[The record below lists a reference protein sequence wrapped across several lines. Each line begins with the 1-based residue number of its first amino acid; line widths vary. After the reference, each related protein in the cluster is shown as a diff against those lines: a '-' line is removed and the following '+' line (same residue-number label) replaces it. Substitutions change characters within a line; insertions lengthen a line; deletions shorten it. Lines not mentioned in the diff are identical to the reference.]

1 MADRLPF
8 GQVTPTA
15 RPIGAFVQPAQF
27 NTAAPARPFELPAA
41 RGIDTLQIGG
51 TTNVQ
56 GVNQFQQLATALAPF
71 TGKAIETAAGAYL
84 DYAKGKIE
92 EGYYQEVRNQ
102 AAKASASLQAQAE
115 IGAANAAS
123 TIGTLQKRDPGA
135 AQLLKEANPWML
147 IGRRRAVAQKV
158 AIEADDLL
166 EDDLAANGG
175 MLAQLKPGNP
185 AIKARTVNLLQQ
197 KLGQYGLTGDEPEVN
212 FYVTPAINK
221 AMENYTDK
229 QRKLYSAA
237 VEQSTTAA
245 TVANLGAVIRTA
257 ITTPVT
263 IGTKTY
269 QIGSFE
275 WREINARDITE
286 RFLDPAMRLLDPEG
300 RKRALETIRRE
311 IVGAFG
317 GLGFAGDL
325 VKSLRA
331 GDASMPY
338 EKRPSWGES
347 APLEVMEL
355 QARGQKAALD
365 NYTLAQQSLETK
377 LDKLWMGTKED
388 PGPGAFLSPE
398 SDPRYAEKLQQF
410 VATATALGYGD
421 VASYV
426 VKRSKI
432 QSEYGELFRPAD
444 PFEAENMKAQIR
456 AISPGA
462 WTDDPNAYKNAQE
475 AIKRVAMRE
484 PTRDAQRNTYR
495 DLMDELDKAR
505 SAAGELD
512 KGVMGFVENQ
522 VMQDLDSQAV
532 REIRDKQKVN
542 GQTGSALAQAMQQRR
557 SSGASATEAVAAVY
571 QDAKLTAFS
580 NRVRELHVR
589 EISDA
594 INQWKADNPGRALGP
609 AQRSV
614 VMSGAAAAVRKS
626 PEYAQAVES
635 LTGRKF
641 GSVGPATL
649 GTGKVGTDRKAAL
662 GVPRERAR
670 SLSDQQVRGYTQR
683 PTMSSRWTLDELKS
697 LEKGKPFSA
706 ELIELAK
713 RAKTT
718 PLQYLREN
726 LRYWAPGID
735 PSGAAGRYLDDR
747 IKRQRSVRTVAGN
760 QVSSILPP
768 WIAGALA
775 RRPLDPGGWLIGMV
789 APPAMAST
797 VPTIFPQG
805 GGMPM
810 GGQLG
815 GTPGSFE
822 RPESVVFEKPG
833 PKNQPGVDFWF
844 ASKRFPA
851 MLDGRVKDVSRE
863 ARYGNY
869 VVIESIDPRNG
880 RTVDVLYAHLPDGGI
895 NVRPGQKVSAGQII
909 GRQGGTGNVVSS
921 DGTIASVDFLAPRPA
936 GSKDMTPYQDF
947 DGLRRWVAGRLQ
959 SGGGGA
965 PVAAATTRAG
975 GGMTGL
981 ATFYTGGGGQDGVA
995 GGPTAN
1001 GERYNPKAMTA
1012 AVQWSLRSKYLNKW
1026 LIVEDIE
1033 TGKSVRVWAND
1044 VGQMGG
1050 SERSVNRQEPRVI
1063 DLSPAAFTK
1072 LFGSTS
1078 KGVGRIRVR
1087 IDQRQRG
1094 TGPRA
1099 SAGPAGIGDQFV
1111 AKISEETGYEDVA
1124 GLQPLPVRRMLRQA
1138 GRPMDPAR
1146 RAVGPSGQPLRKK
1159 DIKIDP
1165 TLHEEVIKRNLK
1177 VRQVI
1182 DSWDPIEAEW
1192 KQRKNNW
1199 KGPRRPPVVPTDEQ
1213 FRNLLTPHLME
1224 WKQLVHRVGLDGFKT
1239 DYSDFLDDKT
1249 QQMLEKKMSLY
1260 VSARMAE
1267 QIFETGDAPHFTLP
1281 AVIRFYFPSFGEDFL
1296 SRYNERRRQQQSNT
1310 ADMIDMARDAIRPI
1324 DLPGQER

>member
-27 NTAAPARPFELPAA
+27 STAAPARPFELPAA

-56 GVNQFQQLATALAPF
+56 GVNQFQQLAAALAPF
-71 TGKAIETAAGAYL
+71 TGKVIETAAGAYL

-102 AAKASASLQAQAE
+102 AAKASASLQVQAE

-123 TIGTLQKRDPGA
+123 TIGTLQKRDPEA

-158 AIEADDLL
+158 AIEADNLL

-175 MLAQLKPGNP
+175 MLAQLKPGSP

-197 KLGQYGLTGDEPEVN
+197 KLGQYGLQGDEPEVN

-263 IGTKTY
+263 IGTETH

-432 QSEYGELFRPAD
+432 QSEYGGLFRPAD
-444 PFEAENMKAQIR
+444 PFEAEDMKAQIR

-484 PTRDAQRNTYR
+484 PTREAQRNTYR

-505 SAAGELD
+505 SAAGSLD
-512 KGVMGFVENQ
+512 PSIKAMIENQ
-522 VMQDLDSQAV
+522 VMQDYDSSDV
-532 REIRDKQKVN
+532 REIRNKQQVK
-542 GQTGSALAQAMQQRR
+542 GQTSNMLQQQIQR
-557 SSGASATEAVAAVY
+557 SRAAGASATEAIAAAY
-571 QDAKLTAFS
+571 QDAKLTALG
-580 NRVRELHVR
+580 NRTRELYIRAVVP
-589 EISDA
+589 A
-594 INQWKADNPGRALGP
+594 INQWKADNPGKVFGP
-609 AQRSV
+609 AQQSIV
-614 VMSGAAAAVRKS
+614 VNGAIAAVRKS

-641 GSVGPATL
+641 GTVGPAT
-649 GTGKVGTDRKAAL
+649 VGTDPKAAR
-662 GVPRERAR
+662 GVPREAAKG
-670 SLSDQQVRGYTQR
+670 LSDQQVRTYTQR
-683 PTMSSRWTLDELKS
+683 PTMSAKWVYGELQQ
-697 LEKGKPFSA
+697 LQKGQPFSA
-706 ELIELAK
+706 ELIDLAK

-718 PLQYLREN
+718 PLQYLRQN
-726 LRYWAPGID
+726 LRYWGQNLD

-747 IKRQRSVRTVAGN
+747 IKQQRGPRTVAGN

-775 RRPLDPGGWLIGMV
+775 RRPLDPGGWLIGMI

-810 GGQLG
+810 GAGGGAGGWSASSGEGRALVSVASRLGLDPADLAAVFSFETG
-815 GTPGSFE
+815 GTLSPSEPGRGAAVGRVGLIQAGPDEMRTYGINARQTFAQQLEGVARYLKDRGVRPGMGLADIYAAVNGGNVREGWRPDGNKVVPRSPSTLRLLNEHRQRAVRRLGLAPSTSGAPGTFE

-880 RTVDVLYAHLPDGGI
+880 QTVDVLYAHLPDGGI
-895 NVRPGQKVSAGQII
+895 NVRPGQRVSAGQII

-959 SGGGGA
+959 
-965 PVAAATTRAG
+965 
-975 GGMTGL
+975 
-981 ATFYTGGGGQDGVA
+981 
-995 GGPTAN
+995 
-1001 GERYNPKAMTA
+1001 
-1012 AVQWSLRSKYLNKW
+1012 
-1026 LIVEDIE
+1026 
-1033 TGKSVRVWAND
+1033 
-1044 VGQMGG
+1044 GG
-1050 SERSVNRQEPRVI
+1050 SRERPNS
-1063 DLSPAAFTK
+1063 
-1072 LFGSTS
+1072 
-1078 KGVGRIRVR
+1078 
-1087 IDQRQRG
+1087 RQR
-1094 TGPRA
+1094 R
-1099 SAGPAGIGDQFV
+1099 S
-1111 AKISEETGYEDVA
+1111 
-1124 GLQPLPVRRMLRQA
+1124 
-1138 GRPMDPAR
+1138 
-1146 RAVGPSGQPLRKK
+1146 
-1159 DIKIDP
+1159 
-1165 TLHEEVIKRNLK
+1165 
-1177 VRQVI
+1177 
-1182 DSWDPIEAEW
+1182 
-1192 KQRKNNW
+1192 
-1199 KGPRRPPVVPTDEQ
+1199 
-1213 FRNLLTPHLME
+1213 
-1224 WKQLVHRVGLDGFKT
+1224 
-1239 DYSDFLDDKT
+1239 
-1249 QQMLEKKMSLY
+1249 
-1260 VSARMAE
+1260 
-1267 QIFETGDAPHFTLP
+1267 
-1281 AVIRFYFPSFGEDFL
+1281 
-1296 SRYNERRRQQQSNT
+1296 
-1310 ADMIDMARDAIRPI
+1310 
-1324 DLPGQER
+1324 